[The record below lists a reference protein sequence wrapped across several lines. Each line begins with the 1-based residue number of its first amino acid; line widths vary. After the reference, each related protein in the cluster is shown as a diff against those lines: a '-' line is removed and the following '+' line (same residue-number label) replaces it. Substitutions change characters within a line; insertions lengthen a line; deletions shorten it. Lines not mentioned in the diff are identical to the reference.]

1 MLAQLTESRS
11 GGVEEQ
17 PYRGTVTLSS
27 RKVQQ
32 TQTEAKGKEPRTQRM
47 QVINKQGT
55 ATSKNGIFKMIVKSE
70 QGLQDNLSD
79 DNSGNSFTSPIEKL
93 AASVE
98 FNDDAFNS
106 KDNQE
111 ILNDIM
117 GLQRFQATLEQ
128 EPEKPE
134 KKSMTAKPSSRR

>member
-1 MLAQLTESRS
+1 M
-11 GGVEEQ
+11 
-17 PYRGTVTLSS
+17 TLSS
-27 RKVQQ
+27 RKAQQ
-32 TQTEAKGKEPRTQRM
+32 TQTEAKTKEPRTQRL

-55 ATSKNGIFKMIVKSE
+55 ATSKNGIFKMIIQSE
-70 QGLQDNLSD
+70 QGLQDNVSD
-79 DNSGNSFTSPIEKL
+79 DNSGNSLASPIEKL

-117 GLQRFQATLEQ
+117 DLQRFQATLDQ
-128 EPEKPE
+128 ETEKPA
-134 KKSMTAKPSSRR
+134 KKSLTAKSSFRRQITKTI